1 MEKRNKGTGVRRDAD
16 RKGEPA
22 TPEQAARVARLKEM
36 IRRGEYDTQEKI
48 DAILEG
54 FIKDLI

>member
-1 MEKRNKGTGVRRDAD
+1 MEKKNKGTGAQRDG
-16 RKGEPA
+16 KGEPA